1 MLNDLSLFRIK
12 LRAVGQHGFVMRQ
25 NISLRLHVQRV
36 DIVVGQVDN
45 ANPVAGGI
53 NDYRGG

>member
-1 MLNDLSLFRIK
+1 
-12 LRAVGQHGFVMRQ
+12 MRQ